1 MSASILDLRE
11 YRIMQGRAVSC
22 VAVGVRDI
30 DITSALR
37 SGRDHIQVEIQEH
50 RETKDFAESK

>member
-37 SGRDHIQVEIQEH
+37 SGRDHIQAEIQEH